1 MIAEL
6 FEIIR
11 SSFNEKCY
19 FDSKNKILPYFKF
32 KISESKFDKSFT
44 LKENQ

>member
-1 MIAEL
+1 MK
-6 FEIIR
+6 
-11 SSFNEKCY
+11 KCY

-44 LKENQ
+44 LKEKSIKLAFILLT